1 MKMKGISSVV
11 AIILIL
17 MIVVSL
23 AALAYVWFMT
33 VFTSLTGAAGEAA
46 TGAEK
51 AIGTSFKIEAA
62 KNITPGPTA
71 TIKVSMRNI
80 GTVDIDMSKIAVYL
94 DGIQQDSANLEGD
107 IGTLSVDDVRSFN
120 ITNVATPCDR
130 VLQVTVPAGASD
142 ATTTV
147 C

>member
-1 MKMKGISSVV
+1 MRGVSSVI

-33 VFTSLTGAAGEAA
+33 VFTSLTGAAEETA
-46 TGAEK
+46 TGAER

-62 KNITPGPTA
+62 KNITPGDV
-71 TIKVSMRNI
+71 IKVSMRNI
-80 GTVDIDMSKIAVYL
+80 GTFDIDMSKIAVYL
-94 DGIQQDSANLEGD
+94 DGAQQDPTNLEG
-107 IGTLSVDDVRSFN
+107 ISGITLSPDYVKSFN
-120 ITNVATPCDR
+120 VTNVANPCNR
-130 VLQVTVPAGASD
+130 VLQVTVPVGASD
-142 ATTTV
+142 VTTTT

>member
-1 MKMKGISSVV
+1 MKGVSSVI

-33 VFTSLTGAAGEAA
+33 VFTTLTGTAGETAA
-46 TGAEK
+46 GAEK

-62 KNITPGPTA
+62 KNTTS
-71 TIKVSMRNI
+71 TVVKVSMRNI
-80 GTVDIDMSKIAVYL
+80 GIVDIDMSKIAVYL
-94 DGIQQDSANLEGD
+94 DGIQQDPGNLEGNTE
-107 IGTLSVDDVRSFN
+107 ILSPDYVKSFN
-120 ITNVATPCDR
+120 ITNVANPCNR

-142 ATTTV
+142 VTTTT

>member
-1 MKMKGISSVV
+1 MMKMKGISSVV

-46 TGAEK
+46 TGAER

-62 KNITPGPTA
+62 KNITVDM
-71 TIKVSMRNI
+71 IKVSMRNI
-80 GTVDIDMSKIAVYL
+80 GTVEIDMSKIAVYL

-107 IGTLSVDDVRSFN
+107 AGTLAVDDVKSFN
-120 ITNVATPCDR
+120 ITNVANPCDR

>member
-1 MKMKGISSVV
+1 MRGVSSVI

-23 AALAYVWFMT
+23 AALAYIWFMT
-33 VFTSLTGAAGEAA
+33 VFTSLTGAAGETAA
-46 TGAEK
+46 GAER

-62 KNITPGPTA
+62 KNTTPAPGA
-71 TIKVSMRNI
+71 TIKVSIRNI

-94 DGIQQDSANLEGD
+94 DGTQQDPGDLEGNTG
-107 IGTLSVDDVRSFN
+107 ILSPDYVKSFN
-120 ITNVATPCDR
+120 ITNIADPCDR

-142 ATTTV
+142 VTTTT